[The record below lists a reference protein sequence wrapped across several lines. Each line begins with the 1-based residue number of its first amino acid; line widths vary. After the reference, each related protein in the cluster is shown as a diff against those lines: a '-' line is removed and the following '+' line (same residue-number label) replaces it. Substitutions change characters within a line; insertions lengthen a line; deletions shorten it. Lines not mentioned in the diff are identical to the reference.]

1 MRYFVLLKQN
11 MMRPPRRQRRSAVTV
26 IDDKTH
32 APVAEPTDASGDIDP
47 NPV

>member
-1 MRYFVLLKQN
+1 
-11 MMRPPRRQRRSAVTV
+11 V